1 MGTGII
7 VCGLN
12 GSGKSTLG
20 AALAEKL
27 GFHFIDLENLYFPKT
42 DPNDPYASPRS
53 EEEVGKLLADEIKA
67 HQNFVFAAVRGNY
80 GEDFRFFYQLVVLI
94 DVPKEI
100 RMQRIRNRSFQKFG
114 SRMLPGGDLY
124 EREEAF
130 FKMVESRQENY
141 AENWL
146 ESVDCPVSRIDGT
159 RSIEE
164 NVTFISGQL

>member
-20 AALAEKL
+20 VALSEKL
-27 GFHFIDLENLYFPKT
+27 GFHFIDLENLYFPKN
-42 DPNDPYASPRS
+42 DPNDPFSSPRS
-53 EEEVGKLLADEIKA
+53 EEEVGKLLADEIKV
-67 HQNFVFAAVRGNY
+67 HENFVFAAVRGNY
-80 GEDFRFFYQLVVLI
+80 GKDFRLFYQLAVLI
-94 DVPKEI
+94 EVPKEI

-130 FKMVESRQENY
+130 FKMVGSRQEDY

-146 ESVDCPVSRIDGT
+146 ESVDCPVIRIDGT

>member
-1 MGTGII
+1 MRTGII

-20 AALAEKL
+20 AALSEKL

-53 EEEVGKLLADEIKA
+53 EEEVGKLLADEMKT
-67 HQNFVFAAVRGNY
+67 HENFVFAAVRGNY
-80 GEDFRFFYQLVVLI
+80 GEDVRSFYQLAILI
-94 DVPKEI
+94 EVPKEI

-130 FKMVESRQENY
+130 FKMVESRQDNY

-146 ESVDCPVSRIDGT
+146 ESVDCPVIRIDGT

-164 NVTFISGQL
+164 NVTFISRQL

>member
-20 AALAEKL
+20 AALSEKL

-67 HQNFVFAAVRGNY
+67 HENFVFAAVRGNY
-80 GEDFRFFYQLVVLI
+80 GEDFRSFYQLAVLI
-94 DVPKEI
+94 EVPKEI
-100 RMQRIRNRSFQKFG
+100 RMKRIRNRSFQKFG
-114 SRMLPGGDLY
+114 NRMLPGGDLY

-130 FKMVESRQENY
+130 FKMVGFRQEDY

-146 ESVDCPVSRIDGT
+146 ESVDCPVIRIDGT

-164 NVTFISGQL
+164 NVTFISRQL

>member
-27 GFHFIDLENLYFPKT
+27 GFHFIDIENLYFPKT

-67 HQNFVFAAVRGNY
+67 HENFVFAAVRGNY
-80 GEDFRFFYQLVVLI
+80 GEAFRSFYQLAVLI
-94 DVPKEI
+94 EVSKEI
-100 RMQRIRNRSFQKFG
+100 RMRRIRNRSFQKFG
-114 SRMLPGGDLY
+114 NRMLPGGDLY

-146 ESVDCPVSRIDGT
+146 ESVDSPVIRIDGT